1 MNTLRTRS
9 LFKESSREGKPFI
22 YHTVVIYYSVTRLTN
37 NQLNRNLNDYFHCFV
52 SFLHFYVLNTFE
64 SGLRHYPAYLTFV
77 TTYPVNGTYS
87 SDFAQRNSYFL
98 RV

>member
-1 MNTLRTRS
+1 MTISIALYRFSIFMYLTR
-9 LFKESSREGKPFI
+9 
-22 YHTVVIYYSVTRLTN
+22 
-37 NQLNRNLNDYFHCFV
+37 
-52 SFLHFYVLNTFE
+52 FE

-98 RV
+98 RVRASSIQMVKAGTFSVSAGLVHSGMASIFE

>member
-1 MNTLRTRS
+1 MDGWTPCEQDLYSRECN
-9 LFKESSREGKPFI
+9 REGKPFI
-22 YHTVVIYYSVTRLTN
+22 YHTVTRLTN
-37 NQLNRNLNDYFHCFV
+37 NQLNRNLNDYFHCFL
-52 SFLHFYVLNTFE
+52 SFLYFYALNTFE
-64 SGLRHYPAYLTFV
+64 SGLRHYLAYLTFV